1 MSPHLDSQLI
11 YCLRGGTIV
20 SEDPPTIFSPPAQ
33 TVDLNQV
40 PLGRIAEEHADR
52 VTELVE
58 RATASDKPRRSQF
71 GSSI

>member
-1 MSPHLDSQLI
+1 M
-11 YCLRGGTIV
+11 

-40 PLGRIAEEHADR
+40 PLERIAKEYADR
-52 VTELVE
+52 VTELVD
-58 RATASDKPRRSQF
+58 RAAASDKPRRSQF

>member
-1 MSPHLDSQLI
+1 
-11 YCLRGGTIV
+11 
-20 SEDPPTIFSPPAQ
+20 
-33 TVDLNQV
+33 VDLNQV